1 MACQSFKIEIIYN
14 FMLVKKNYNFEAMM
28 QLLSYRKKF
37 LNQEKQ
43 KVRSYITTKWKL
55 KKNGTAHKRLH
66 IEFLTAFEATSYNL
80 IWWLPP
86 I

>member
-43 KVRSYITTKWKL
+43 KVRSYITTK
-55 KKNGTAHKRLH
+55 
-66 IEFLTAFEATSYNL
+66 
-80 IWWLPP
+80 
-86 I
+86 